1 MWVQGILQEQM
12 WVQDVVQNVGSGNPP
27 RRADVELEVILPPGL
42 DLADG
47 HAKEVV
53 AELGRMAAK
62 TPSRSICRS
71 ELATGRS
78 EWIGLWNSTLEL
90 ATGGST
96 CSSAPSAREWQW
108 AGQWAGNGNGPVDWG
123 NQGCRMVTSREGNS
137 PRFAGSLQPGSLGGH
152 SSILSWALP
161 VPCKPCAWLDVYS
174 IETKPRQASREMP
187 ELCQK

>member
-62 TPSRSICRS
+62 TPSRWICRS
-71 ELATGRS
+71 EWLAASTVEFNFGTGNR
-78 EWIGLWNSTLEL
+78 WFYLLKCTV
-90 ATGGST
+90 
-96 CSSAPSAREWQW
+96 CK
-108 AGQWAGNGNGPVDWG
+108 
-123 NQGCRMVTSREGNS
+123 RMAMGRAMG
-137 PRFAGSLQPGSLGGH
+137 R
-152 SSILSWALP
+152 
-161 VPCKPCAWLDVYS
+161 
-174 IETKPRQASREMP
+174 
-187 ELCQK
+187 

>member
-71 ELATGRS
+71 ELATGR
-78 EWIGLWNSTLEL
+78 
-90 ATGGST
+90 
-96 CSSAPSAREWQW
+96 
-108 AGQWAGNGNGPVDWG
+108 
-123 NQGCRMVTSREGNS
+123 
-137 PRFAGSLQPGSLGGH
+137 
-152 SSILSWALP
+152 
-161 VPCKPCAWLDVYS
+161 
-174 IETKPRQASREMP
+174 
-187 ELCQK
+187 